1 MDKKKY
7 ISPSIKNVMIDTAS
21 IIASSSIT
29 LGTSNEIIDSSEAL
43 ANKKR
48 GEWGNLWNK
57 K

>member
-48 GEWGNLWNK
+48 GEWGDLWNK

>member
-7 ISPSIKNVMIDTAS
+7 ISPSIKNVIIDTAS

-57 K
+57 

>member
-1 MDKKKY
+1 MNKKKY
-7 ISPSIKNVMIDTAS
+7 ISPSVKNAMIVTAG
-21 IIASSSIT
+21 IVASSIVT

-48 GEWGNLWNK
+48 GEWGDLWNK

>member
-29 LGTSNEIIDSSEAL
+29 LGTSDEIIDSSEAL